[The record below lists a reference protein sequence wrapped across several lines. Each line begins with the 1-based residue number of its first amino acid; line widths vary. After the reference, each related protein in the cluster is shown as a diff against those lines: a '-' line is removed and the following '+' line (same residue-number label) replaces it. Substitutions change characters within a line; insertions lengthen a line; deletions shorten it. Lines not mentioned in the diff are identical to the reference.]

1 MTTPLHN
8 SPHRT
13 TTSATTD
20 AQEIPQRPGV
30 WPQTLAQSDY
40 PPAEAVLPL
49 DSPQPSA
56 PTWLNLLLGQFILR
70 ACPSGSKVESC
81 KGCQLQ
87 PLCQCAH
94 GRARAAAVVEANFWL
109 VVAFSVGLA
118 LFCLLTSALH
128 RP

>member
-1 MTTPLHN
+1 MTSN
-8 SPHRT
+8 T
-13 TTSATTD
+13 TNTTNAPQTHQRASA
-20 AQEIPQRPGV
+20 

-70 ACPSGSKVESC
+70 ACPFGSKVESC
-81 KGCQLQ
+81 KGCQLR